1 VSGLTKLEE
10 NIPALRRY
18 AWTLLRNQS
27 DADDLV
33 QDCLVRALDHMDQ
46 RTSESD
52 MRPWL
57 FSIMH
62 NLCVSRWRRLR
73 FRSSIVVTDTEADVS
88 VPASQQATAEL
99 RAALNGFDQLPDEQ
113 RQVLL
118 LVGVEGFEYADV
130 AKILKIPVGTVMSR
144 LSRARDKL
152 RDTMEGRQRPALRRV
167 K

>member
-46 RTSESD
+46 RTSEND

-73 FRSSIVVTDTEADVS
+73 FRSSIVVSDTEADVS
-88 VPASQQATAEL
+88 VPASQETAAEL
-99 RAALNGFDQLPDEQ
+99 HAALNGLDQLPEEQ

-118 LVGVEGFEYADV
+118 LVAVEGLEYADV

-152 RDTMEGRQRPALRRV
+152 RDTMEGRQRPTLRRV

>member
-1 VSGLTKLEE
+1 MSALTKLEE

-18 AWTLLRNQS
+18 AFALLRNQT

-33 QDCLVRALDHMDQ
+33 QDCLVRALDHMDE
-46 RTSESD
+46 RTGEGE

-73 FRSSIVVTDTEADVS
+73 FRSSIVVSGTEADVS

-99 RAALNGFDQLPDEQ
+99 HAALNNLDQLPEEQ
-113 RQVLL
+113 REVLL
-118 LVGVEGFEYADV
+118 LVAVEGLEYADA
-130 AKILKIPVGTVMSR
+130 AKVLKIPVGTVMSR

>member
-1 VSGLTKLEE
+1 MKLEE

-18 AWTLLRNQS
+18 AWALLRNQS

-33 QDCLVRALDHMDQ
+33 QDCLVRALDRIDE
-46 RTSESD
+46 RTSANE

-73 FRSSIVVTDTEADVS
+73 FRSSIVVSDTQADVS
-88 VPASQQATAEL
+88 VPASQQATSEL
-99 RAALNGFDQLPDEQ
+99 REALDLLDQLPDEQ

-118 LVGVEGFEYADV
+118 LVAVEGLEYADV